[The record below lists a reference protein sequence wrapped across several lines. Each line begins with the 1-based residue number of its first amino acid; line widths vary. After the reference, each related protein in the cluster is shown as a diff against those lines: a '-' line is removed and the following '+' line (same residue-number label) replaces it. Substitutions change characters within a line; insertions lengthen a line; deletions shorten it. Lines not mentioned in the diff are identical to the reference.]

1 MTDLTCDVLVAGGG
15 LVGATAAL
23 ALVRRGLSVVLVD
36 RGEPTASR
44 GRLGFDVRTVAV
56 NPASVELLEEL
67 GVWRSLV
74 ACPFDRVHVCEELG
88 TRFIEFAAEE
98 VERKELGWIVEMS
111 PSVTALWSALR
122 GETDLTIVTGAID
135 AVTPAPDSV
144 QLVTGDTKI
153 AAALLIAADGA
164 NSSIRKHLGVDTG
177 RFETGQAAIATV
189 IETERDHHGT
199 AWQCF
204 LRDGPLALLPL
215 PARDG
220 KFFSSVVWTQ
230 SEAAAAARQR
240 LDDAAFATELER
252 ACRAH
257 SGAVRAVDQRFSFP
271 LEQLVAASFQPADR
285 VLLIGDAARVLHP
298 LAGQG
303 VNLGFE
309 DIREIVRV
317 AGRVPPAELG
327 AAELWRGFV
336 RRRQL
341 RAQLMVRAMDTFATA
356 YRVGDPGLQWLR
368 NVAVDLLN
376 KAPPLKRA
384 LIKEA
389 LGFGIFAPPT

>member
-1 MTDLTCDVLVAGGG
+1 MTELHCDVLVAGGG
-15 LVGATAAL
+15 LVGASAAL
-23 ALVRRGLSVVLVD
+23 ALTRRGLRVVLVD
-36 RGEPTASR
+36 RGEPAPHR
-44 GRLGFDVRTVAV
+44 GRLGFDVRTVAL
-56 NPASVELLEEL
+56 NPASAELLTEL
-67 GVWRSLV
+67 GVWGALT

-88 TRFIEFAAEE
+88 TRYIEFSAEE
-98 VERKELGWIVEMS
+98 VERRELGWIVEMS
-111 PSVTALWSALR
+111 PSVTALWGALR
-122 GETDLTIVTGAID
+122 GEAGLTIVNGAID
-135 AVTPAPDSV
+135 AVTPTVDTV
-144 QLVTGDTKI
+144 QLVAGGTRID
-153 AAALLIAADGA
+153 AALLIAADGA

-215 PARDG
+215 PSRDG
-220 KFFSSVVWTQ
+220 RFFSSVVWTQ
-230 SEAAAAARQR
+230 SEAAAAEHQR
-240 LDDAAFATELER
+240 LGDAAFVVVLER
-252 ACRAH
+252 ACRARL
-257 SGAVRAVDQRFSFP
+257 GAIRAVDQRFSFP

-309 DIREIVRV
+309 DIREIIRV

-327 AAELWRGFV
+327 ASELWRGFV

-341 RAQLMVRAMDTFATA
+341 RAQLMVRAMDTFASA
-356 YRVGDPGLQWLR
+356 YRLADPGLQWLR

-376 KAPPLKRA
+376 QAPPLKRA

>member
-1 MTDLTCDVLVAGGG
+1 MI
-15 LVGATAAL
+15 
-23 ALVRRGLSVVLVD
+23 RR
-36 RGEPTASR
+36 
-44 GRLGFDVRTVAV
+44 V
-56 NPASVELLEEL
+56 NA
-67 GVWRSLV
+67 R
-74 ACPFDRVHVCEELG
+74 
-88 TRFIEFAAEE
+88 
-98 VERKELGWIVEMS
+98 
-111 PSVTALWSALR
+111 
-122 GETDLTIVTGAID
+122 
-135 AVTPAPDSV
+135 
-144 QLVTGDTKI
+144 
-153 AAALLIAADGA
+153 LLIAADGA

-189 IETERDHHGT
+189 IETERDHHGC

-220 KFFSSVVWTQ
+220 KFFGSVVWTQ
-230 SEAAAAARQR
+230 SEAAAAARRQ
-240 LDDAAFATELER
+240 LGDAAFSVELER

-271 LEQLVAASFQPADR
+271 LEQLVASSFQPAAR

-317 AGRVPPAELG
+317 AGRVPAADLG
-327 AAELWRGFV
+327 TSELWRGFV

-341 RAQLMVRAMDTFATA
+341 RAQLMVRAMDAFASA
-356 YRVGDPGLQWLR
+356 YRLADPGLQWLR
-368 NVAVDLLN
+368 NVTVDLLN

-384 LIKEA
+384 AASKKPSASASSPLLPEGRQRCQGMPGTSCRSVIRC
-389 LGFGIFAPPT
+389 LAPRDHPN